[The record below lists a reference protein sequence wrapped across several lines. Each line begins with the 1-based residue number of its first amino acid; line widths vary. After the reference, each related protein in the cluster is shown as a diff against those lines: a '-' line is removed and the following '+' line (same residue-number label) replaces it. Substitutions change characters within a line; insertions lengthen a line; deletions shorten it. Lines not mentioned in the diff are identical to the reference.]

1 MRVGTR
7 ITAATTA
14 LVAVSLAVFGL
25 WDLRRQAAE
34 RRADQITQAR
44 SVARALRATIEA
56 QGAREAVARAAQL
69 SDRLTRSGSGWRVE
83 VVPAAIADRPGDPRA
98 RRIKT
103 LIEARPT
110 GLVSESD
117 GDLLYTLPLRVPDA
131 KSPDGLAIIGI
142 LDVSHPLE
150 GSAAMWRAIPLLLV
164 IVGLVVA
171 AVLYFTKRLVTRPI
185 EKLIAGIDDVAQGDL
200 SHVILSERE
209 DEIGALATRFN
220 EMTYSL
226 RESRA
231 ETARQNQARHALEDR
246 LFQTEKLATI
256 GQLAAEI
263 AHEVGTPLNV
273 IVGRARSLAKKA
285 GEPDKVEKNAA
296 IIAEQA
302 TRITRIIQR
311 LLDLARRKVGITE
324 SELVSLNE
332 ITLKTME
339 FLEGRF
345 RGDSIRHALTRA
357 EGLPPVSGQADQ
369 LQQVLLNLLINAI
382 EATPPGGKITV
393 ETSAVTRRR
402 PGLEEVDPETYVVVE
417 VSDTGTGIS
426 PADRERIFEPFYTSK
441 SREGG
446 TGLGLAVTQGIV
458 KAHDG
463 WVEVGEAPGGGAR
476 FRLFFPATGYSG
488 AQPI

>member
-14 LVAVSLAVFGL
+14 LVAASLAAFGF
-25 WDLRRQAAE
+25 WDLRRQADE
-34 RRADQITQAR
+34 RRDEQIAEAR
-44 SVARALRATIEA
+44 SVARALRATLEA
-56 QGAREAVARAAQL
+56 QGTRAAIENAEEL
-69 SDRLTRSGSGWRVE
+69 SQRLSRSGSDWRIE
-83 VVPAAIADRPGDPRA
+83 VIPASVANKPGDPRA
-98 RRIKT
+98 RRVRT
-103 LIEARPT
+103 LIEARPA
-110 GLVSESD
+110 GLVSDS
-117 GDLLYTLPLRVPDA
+117 GDDLVYTVPLRVPSA
-131 KSPDGLAIIGI
+131 KSPDGLEFVGI
-142 LDVSHPLE
+142 LDVSRPRE
-150 GSAAMWRAIPLLLV
+150 GGAALWRAIPLLLV

-171 AVLYFTKRLVTRPI
+171 AVMYFTRRLVTRPI

-200 SHVILSERE
+200 SHVVLSERE

-273 IVGRARSLAKKA
+273 IAGRARSLAKKA
-285 GEPDKVEKNAA
+285 QHPEKVAKNAE
-296 IIAEQA
+296 IIAEQT

-311 LLDLARRKVGITE
+311 LLDFARRKIGTTE
-324 SELVSLNE
+324 SELISINE

-345 RGDSIRHALTRA
+345 SADGVRHSLARS
-357 EGLPPVSGQADQ
+357 EGLPPIAGQADQ

-382 EATPPGGKITV
+382 EATPPGGKISV

-402 PGLEEVDPETYVVVE
+402 PGLEEVEPETYVVVE
-417 VSDTGTGIS
+417 IADTGSGI
-426 PADRERIFEPFYTSK
+426 PEADRERIFEPFYTSK
-441 SREGG
+441 AREGG
-446 TGLGLAVTQGIV
+446 TGLGLAVTLGIV
-458 KAHDG
+458 KEHDG
-463 WVEVGEAPGGGAR
+463 WVEVSDAAGGGAC
-476 FRLFFPATGYSG
+476 FRLFFPAAG
-488 AQPI
+488 